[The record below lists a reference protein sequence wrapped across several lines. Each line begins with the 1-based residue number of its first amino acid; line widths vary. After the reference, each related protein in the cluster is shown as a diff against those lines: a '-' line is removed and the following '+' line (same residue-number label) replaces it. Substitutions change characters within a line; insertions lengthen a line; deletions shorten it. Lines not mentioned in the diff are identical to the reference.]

1 MLPVRNDP
9 YVYRHAFVSAGAMAL
24 PMPEFL
30 ARHKIRFLATSMDPV
45 TKRPVPMA
53 DASADTD
60 FARVTPTFNNLR
72 IGHPDSWSQDK
83 LDAHNEFHDTTEHI
97 LIDTSELAQVDY
109 DDAEYCEKN
118 RGTDPVLSAAGPL
131 FLSANK
137 RLPHCFARLP
147 PGVPTRVRHSVPH
160 AKADVLTGQWSLARR
175 DEMVMNADKDIPVIP
190 LDYLIMAAGIST
202 GLDIRT
208 RANTNESA
216 DATPP
221 PVVPLHLLP
230 DVPVPKGVRS
240 AEDLDKLM
248 SMISPLRAKS
258 EPEWYSVGTAL
269 KSAARFFNVTESQA
283 LALWLDFSRLCPEK
297 FDAAEASIKWLSIRS
312 PGLPGF
318 VGLRKLARHDS
329 PEQYDE
335 YFKEGALVGDDNA
348 PITAVLPEDT
358 RYSSGDVGD
367 YMGRTFLRN
376 MFFSYID
383 TGAKSSNIKCMTFT
397 GSIWEPIHQS
407 HVFNRFMTQMKDHYW
422 EFLEVFPAF
431 EEYRAEKVEQDEWR
445 PFTDTRLYEEF
456 HPMCACFPF
465 ITLKNATVL
474 WDKCFEPSKNSG
486 FVANLLSASNDLDR
500 FKKLDT
506 NNYLIGFTNGVFDL
520 NKHEFRRGRAEDY
533 VSMTVGYDYVNPED
547 TLGMD
552 DATIE
557 RAEHVMEEVSRFF
570 KSLFRDDEVYV
581 YFMSILAYAL
591 TGDNWIEQFIVQ
603 KGRGQNGKSLCNQLM
618 GVTFGQYAANLDVR
632 TLTKPVGDSGSAS
645 PAIARLRN
653 KRYVHSSEPC
663 ATDRI
668 QVSTV
673 KEMTGGDR
681 ISARGLYENTD
692 EFKPTYCLHL
702 LCNNVPNMDSVDEG
716 VQRRLRV
723 IDFPF
728 KFDLPATDVDAE
740 EDQNDE
746 EQQQSYHRKGDA
758 SLKAK
763 FSTVEYAQQAMHI
776 LLHFYK
782 TYIRPGEPIPVPS
795 QVLRE
800 AADVIEE
807 SNPRA
812 QLVSEGLIEIADHP
826 DKCPATDDVYSCNL
840 KVLKE
845 ILIKSG
851 IANQQTAN
859 KVANMT
865 FPKEDFARSQVDHI
879 TGKRIRNTRVGGV
892 KVTPEGYEL
901 IDRKEKR
908 PRTDG

>member
-1 MLPVRNDP
+1 MLPIRNDP

-45 TKRPVPMA
+45 TKRPLPM
-53 DASADTD
+53 TD
-60 FARVTPTFNNLR
+60 VSSTSQMATVTPTFNNLR
-72 IGHPDSWSQDK
+72 TDHEDSWDQAR
-83 LDAHNEFHDTTEHI
+83 LDLHNQYHAGTEHI
-97 LIDTSELAQVDY
+97 LIDTSEMAQVDY
-109 DDAEYCEKN
+109 DDAEYCEQN

-147 PGVPTRVRHSVPH
+147 PGVPTRVRHTVPH

-175 DEMVMNADKDIPVIP
+175 DEKVMNADNDIPVIP
-190 LDYLIMAAGIST
+190 LDYLIMAAGITT
-202 GLDIRT
+202 GLDMMRNSN
-208 RANTNESA
+208 NTETSQFL
-216 DATPP
+216 DHEE
-221 PVVPLHLLP
+221 VVLPLHRLP

-240 AEDLDKLM
+240 AQDLEKLM
-248 SMISPLRAKS
+248 DMISPLRSKS
-258 EPEWYSVGTAL
+258 EPEWYSVGVAL
-269 KSAARFFNVTESQA
+269 KSAAKFFHVSETNA
-283 LALWLDFSRLCPEK
+283 LAMWHRFSALCPEK
-297 FDAAEASIKWLSIRS
+297 YDAAEAGAKWNSIRVS
-312 PGLPGF
+312 GPPGF
-318 VGLRKLARHDS
+318 VGLRKMARSDNR
-329 PEQYDE
+329 EQYDE
-335 YFKEGALVGDDNA
+335 YFKSALVGDDNA
-348 PITAVLPEDT
+348 TAALPEDT
-358 RYSSGDVGD
+358 RYSSADVGD
-367 YMGRTFLRN
+367 YMGRTFLQHT
-376 MFFSYID
+376 FFSYVD
-383 TGAKSSNIKCMTFT
+383 TESKSSHVKCKIFT
-397 GSIWEPIHQS
+397 GSIWEPIHQT

-445 PFTDTRLYEEF
+445 PFDDMHLFEEF

-465 ITLKNATVL
+465 MTYKNASTL
-474 WDKCFEPSKNSG
+474 WDKCFDAAKNAG
-486 FVANLLSASNDLDR
+486 FVSNLLSASNDINR

-520 NKHEFRRGRAEDY
+520 DAHEFRQGRPDDY
-533 VSMTVGYDYVNPED
+533 VSMTVGYPYVDPYNPVG
-547 TLGMD
+547 LD
-552 DATIE
+552 DAAAE
-557 RAEHVMEEVSRFF
+557 RAEHVMDEVGCFF
-570 KSLFRDDEVYV
+570 KSLFRDDEVYI
-581 YFMSILAYAL
+581 YFMSVLAYAL

-632 TLTKPVGDSGSAS
+632 TLTKPAGDSGSAS
-645 PAIARLRN
+645 PAIARLKN

-728 KFDLPATDVDAE
+728 KFDLPEDGE
-740 EDQNDE
+740 EE
-746 EQQQSYHRKGDA
+746 SYHRKGDA

-782 TYIRPGEPIPVPS
+782 TYIRPGQPIPVPN
-795 QVLRE
+795 QVLSE

-807 SNPRA
+807 SNPRV
-812 QLVSEGLIEIADHP
+812 QLVSEGFIEIADHP
-826 DKCPATDDVYSCNL
+826 DKCPPTDDVYSCSL

-851 IANQQTAN
+851 LANQQTAN

-865 FPKEDFARSQVDHI
+865 FPKEEFGRSQVSQI
-879 TGKRIRNTRVGGV
+879 TGKRTRNTRVGGV
-892 KVTPEGYEL
+892 KVTPEGYDL
-901 IDRKEKR
+901 VDRKEKR
-908 PRTDG
+908 ARSDGPSV